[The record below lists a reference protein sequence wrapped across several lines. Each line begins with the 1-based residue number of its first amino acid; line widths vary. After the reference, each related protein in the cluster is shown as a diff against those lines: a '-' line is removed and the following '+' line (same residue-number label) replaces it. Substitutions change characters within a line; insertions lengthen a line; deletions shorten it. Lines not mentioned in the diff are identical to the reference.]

1 MSQKI
6 YIIAGNYDQYKQWT
20 WERGLY
26 GNKDFVFVA
35 APDAFRGIQDPGG
48 RLIGTWYERPDAFD
62 ILMQLRICSRKPNLA
77 IEKALVAWMAWTDYN
92 MKKAVV

>member
-6 YIIAGNYDQYKQWT
+6 YIIAGNYDQYKKWV

-35 APDAFRGIQDPGG
+35 APDAFRGIEDPGG
-48 RLIGTWYERPDAFD
+48 RFIGTWYERPDAFD
-62 ILMQLRICSRKPNLA
+62 ILMQLRVCSRQRNEA
-77 IEKALVAWMAWTDYN
+77 IEKALVAWTEYN
-92 MKKAVV
+92 MKKAVNK